1 MRNPTMKTVVGINL
15 IMAFVFTGV
24 LGCDYLS
31 KKPREI
37 SFLDDSFSVIMPAS
51 WSLQKN
57 LNDNADLQ
65 MGNPFKEA
73 YAVILSDNKMDLDN
87 FSLDEHSNLTR
98 SFITNSLRDFQE
110 SEPEYFYVGEH
121 EAVRYQLAGT
131 IDGIHAVYWHVTI
144 ETENYFHQF
153 ILWSLK
159 SKFSKNEADFDAVI
173 QSFEVIEE

>member
-1 MRNPTMKTVVGINL
+1 MRNTPIKAIVVIKL
-15 IMAFVFTGV
+15 ILVVIFVGV

-31 KKPREI
+31 KEPKEV
-37 SFLDDSFSVIMPAS
+37 SFLDDSVSVIMPPT
-51 WSLQKN
+51 WSLQKD
-57 LNDNADLQ
+57 LNDSADLQ

-87 FSLDEHSNLTR
+87 YSLDGHSNLTR
-98 SFITNSLRDFQE
+98 SFITNSLRNPQE
-110 SEPEYFYVGEH
+110 SEPEYFYVGEY
-121 EAVRYQLAGT
+121 ETVRYRLAGT

-159 SKFSKNEADFDAVI
+159 SKFSKNEADFDAVV